1 VAPVTRQE
9 LIKKLNDLF
18 DKMETERS
26 FGNITIAF
34 RNGEPDLIRK
44 ETTEKLNGAQG
55 ATHAKSFR

>member
-34 RNGEPDLIRK
+34 RNGDRI
-44 ETTEKLNGAQG
+44 
-55 ATHAKSFR
+55 